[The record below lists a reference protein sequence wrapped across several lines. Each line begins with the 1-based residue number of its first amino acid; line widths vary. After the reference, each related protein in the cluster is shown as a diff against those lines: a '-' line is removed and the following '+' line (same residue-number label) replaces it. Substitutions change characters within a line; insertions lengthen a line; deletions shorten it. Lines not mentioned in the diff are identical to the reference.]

1 MSWMVWPKG
10 CKRCGGDLSMEGDV
24 YGSYVACL
32 QCGHVKND
40 LAPQA
45 KPSSYRQDALPRRE
59 VA

>member
-1 MSWMVWPKG
+1 
-10 CKRCGGDLSMEGDV
+10 MEGDV